1 MLPSPD
7 LREELQPEHTA
18 QHQLMGEVL
27 TPGQQPAQ
35 QGQGHAVT
43 EGSVSA

>member
-1 MLPSPD
+1 MLPSLD

-27 TPGQQPAQ
+27 TPRQQPAQ
-35 QGQGHAVT
+35 
-43 EGSVSA
+43 